1 MGIFEENIEKHCGK
15 IWRNDRIGYEK
26 PKLPKKRKNS
36 KRQQMRHHSVLEISS
51 GPPTAESKN
60 RKNHGY
66 FKLCNLFFL
75 VPQLFGPPKI
85 SLVPQL
91 WLQRL
96 AISRT
101 RRHPLKQSAGSERQ
115 TTSPAEKP
123 VQFLNLTYPAMAV
136 PTSPWL
142 YFLPAQRIFYAGWIL
157 FYAPLDCFCNDG
169 SAIQVWVM
177 KGRRNF

>member
-1 MGIFEENIEKHCGK
+1 MGIFEGNIEKHCGK
-15 IWRNDRIGYEK
+15 FWRNDRIGYEK
-26 PKLPKKRKNS
+26 PKLPKKRENS
-36 KRQQMRHHSVLEISS
+36 KRQQMRHHSALEISS
-51 GPPTAESKN
+51 GPPTAETAKITDISN
-60 RKNHGY
+60 
-66 FKLCNLFFL
+66 FATFFL
-75 VPQLFGPPKI
+75 VPQLFGPPKM
-85 SLVPQL
+85 SLVPQP

-101 RRHPLKQSAGSERQ
+101 GRHPLRQSVGSERQ

-123 VQFLNLTYPAMAV
+123 VQFLNLTCPAMVLPA
-136 PTSPWL
+136 SPWL

>member
-1 MGIFEENIEKHCGK
+1 M
-15 IWRNDRIGYEK
+15 
-26 PKLPKKRKNS
+26 
-36 KRQQMRHHSVLEISS
+36 
-51 GPPTAESKN
+51 
-60 RKNHGY
+60 
-66 FKLCNLFFL
+66 
-75 VPQLFGPPKI
+75 

-91 WLQRL
+91 WLQQL

-101 RRHPLKQSAGSERQ
+101 GRHPLRQSVGSERQ

-123 VQFLNLTYPAMAV
+123 VQFLNLTCPAMAV

-177 KGRRNF
+177 KGRRRDFEIYVQDWSLVQDAMWIKKTFKREQKDVEKETKRLWFRGKVKAVIVFLGSGKNWQPLMSLQCSAWK